1 MICLTSAAV
10 TAILLFASSPALFA
24 QTIRQDGS
32 ISLPA
37 GVSVAPPPGRVT
49 FSAVLSRNADFLAA
63 IFNDNVARVWVL
75 PSGELLHVLNNN
87 ADPANRLRFSNDGSL
102 LAIAT
107 KSGTIKVWDVSSWKV
122 QGEVAASSAV
132 HALTISPDNQLLALA
147 TDFDEQI
154 LELPTQKRL
163 AVLHAP
169 FDCYCLMSLGFS
181 PVGAM
186 LASAD
191 GDTAIRIYNA
201 RTGVLRSTASELLL
215 ESLALDFS
223 PDGKSLFVCG
233 GDNIV
238 SVIDPLTGKISDTL
252 PKQSGAVRGLVASGD
267 GKQIAAIYNLPK
279 RFDDAS
285 ISVVLL
291 WDLGTHSVRAR
302 FEQPGIAVLGVAF
315 ANGRLSVVGG
325 SGNKLNIWSIQ

>member
-238 SVIDPLTGKISDTL
+238 SIIDPLTGKISDTL